1 MDISGN
7 IMEPSLIRNVT
18 NISQL
23 ETIINDY
30 NENFRYYNRNL
41 RDMLEIY
48 RETIND
54 ERTRRLERQQR
65 FHTNPPIR
73 NTNNMY
79 NLRNDYINQPIRN
92 WNNMYNLRNDYI
104 NNPLSNII
112 YNNLQDVVVRPTN
125 EEITFAT
132 ETVIYDI
139 SMVDN
144 RCPIS
149 LEPFEPDDLICRI
162 KHCGHLFKRQ
172 HLINWFGRNVR
183 CPVCRFDIRTYREEP
198 EGEGEAEAE
207 SENVVQSTVSEN
219 TSNNFIST
227 LVRNLITNEMNRPS
241 NINNTLND
249 FFVSFSI
256 PLEIDIS
263 YNNTH

>member
-41 RDMLEIY
+41 RDIVDLY

-79 NLRNDYINQPIRN
+79 NLRNEYINQPIRN

-125 EEITFAT
+125 EEITLAT

-183 CPVCRFDIRTYREEP
+183 CPVCRFDIRTYREDT
-198 EGEGEAEAE
+198 EGEGEG
-207 SENVVQSTVSEN
+207 ENIEQIPVSEN
-219 TSNNFIST
+219 TSNNLITT

-263 YNNTH
+263 YNNTY